1 MAIGRHILYLFRL
14 SKVYD
19 PSFLQHIAILHFA
32 SILFLKSGQ
41 TTSQWLLLKIQVMQ
55 RRITKGFLDCHLLI
69 CQYNDGISGGSWS
82 IKLNLSVNCN
92 AICSKSLLRVAAN
105 VYSALL
111 SQNCRNVFVA
121 QSFQRFCLN
130 LPRICWAALA
140 VVVELGLWWLLWKHS
155 SISSNVQ
162 RGWSGSG
169 WFPTRMILCSIFEEQ
184 LYPDWNY
191 A

>member
-32 SILFLKSGQ
+32 SILFSNRVKPHHSDF
-41 TTSQWLLLKIQVMQ
+41 SLLKKMQ
-55 RRITKGFLDCHLLI
+55 RITKVFLDCHLLI
-69 CQYNDGISGGSWS
+69 CQYNNGISGGSWS
-82 IKLNLSVNCN
+82 NLSVVRN
-92 AICSKSLLRVAAN
+92 AICSKSLLRIAAN

-130 LPRICWAALA
+130 LPRICWAAVA

-169 WFPTRMILCSIFEEQ
+169 WFPTLMILCSIFEEQ